1 LSAAVGGAVSDG
13 NPLAS
18 DVDAGAGVSS
28 PISSSMVEQAPV
40 LKANA
45 ITTARRTNVLVIPSS
60 LNILGIQPFRYTG
73 ARHLFQAE
81 VVAKSMNSCGK
92 WT

>member
-1 LSAAVGGAVSDG
+1 M
-13 NPLAS
+13 
-18 DVDAGAGVSS
+18 
-28 PISSSMVEQAPV
+28 SSSMVEQALAPR
-40 LKANA
+40 ANT
-45 ITTARRTNVLVIPSS
+45 ITTARRTNVLVMPSS

-73 ARHLFQAE
+73 AGHLFQAE